1 MAKIYRILGKR
12 GNTTIPYA
20 LRVFLG
26 FRPNDLLSFR
36 AESDIFRH
44 YLRWPYPMYKPSQ
57 FDSFNHEHT
66 CLASKLTNIELSDIC
81 PLAKAGQPFEVA
93 RENTCEECK
102 YFCRIHYEVDP
113 EYGDKQVHFW
123 MNEEIVTFF

>member
-36 AESDIFRH
+36 AESDEVIIRREKICDDCCTRH
-44 YLRWPYPMYKPSQ
+44 QR
-57 FDSFNHEHT
+57 
-66 CLASKLTNIELSDIC
+66 ASGKCAHL
-81 PLAKAGQPFEVA
+81 F
-93 RENTCEECK
+93 
-102 YFCRIHYEVDP
+102 
-113 EYGDKQVHFW
+113 
-123 MNEEIVTFF
+123 

>member
-36 AESDIFRH
+36 AESDEVIIRREKICDDCCTSEHRADAPPLLRHCAVSFPLCLPMFR
-44 YLRWPYPMYKPSQ
+44 RRPS
-57 FDSFNHEHT
+57 S
-66 CLASKLTNIELSDIC
+66 I
-81 PLAKAGQPFEVA
+81 
-93 RENTCEECK
+93 
-102 YFCRIHYEVDP
+102 
-113 EYGDKQVHFW
+113 
-123 MNEEIVTFF
+123 

>member
-36 AESDIFRH
+36 AESDEVIIRREKICDDCCTSEH
-44 YLRWPYPMYKPSQ
+44 RADAPTSSEALR
-57 FDSFNHEHT
+57 SF
-66 CLASKLTNIELSDIC
+66 LSSLPCQCSEGGPHLFESRDR
-81 PLAKAGQPFEVA
+81 PVQNLRKVRTKA
-93 RENTCEECK
+93 
-102 YFCRIHYEVDP
+102 
-113 EYGDKQVHFW
+113 
-123 MNEEIVTFF
+123 

>member
-36 AESDIFRH
+36 AESDEVIIRREKICDDCCTSEH
-44 YLRWPYPMYKPSQ
+44 RADAPTSSEALRSP
-57 FDSFNHEHT
+57 F
-66 CLASKLTNIELSDIC
+66 LSACQCSEGGPHLFESRDR
-81 PLAKAGQPFEVA
+81 PVQNLRKVRTKA
-93 RENTCEECK
+93 
-102 YFCRIHYEVDP
+102 
-113 EYGDKQVHFW
+113 
-123 MNEEIVTFF
+123 

>member
-36 AESDIFRH
+36 AESDEVIIRREKICDDCCTSEHAPTSSEALRSFLSSLPANVQKEALI
-44 YLRWPYPMYKPSQ
+44 YLSLGIAQ
-57 FDSFNHEHT
+57 
-66 CLASKLTNIELSDIC
+66 SKT
-81 PLAKAGQPFEVA
+81 
-93 RENTCEECK
+93 
-102 YFCRIHYEVDP
+102 
-113 EYGDKQVHFW
+113 
-123 MNEEIVTFF
+123 

>member
-36 AESDIFRH
+36 AEGDEVIIRREKICDDCRNNDQKADAPASSEA
-44 YLRWPYPMYKPSQ
+44 LR
-57 FDSFNHEHT
+57 SF
-66 CLASKLTNIELSDIC
+66 LASLPADVQKEALIYLSLGI
-81 PLAKAGQPFEVA
+81 AQSK
-93 RENTCEECK
+93 T
-102 YFCRIHYEVDP
+102 
-113 EYGDKQVHFW
+113 
-123 MNEEIVTFF
+123 